1 MKPAN
6 PLFIS
11 TSHEMT
17 ATRRACRMAPDGP
30 RKTMALAHV
39 QAAQAAF
46 EEHDETTCLE
56 QCRAAVEALN

>member
-11 TSHEMT
+11 TSNEMT
-17 ATRRACRMAPDGP
+17 TTRWACRMAADGP

-46 EEHDETTCLE
+46 EEHDDTTCLE
-56 QCRAAVEALN
+56 QCRAAVSALD